1 MRRLG
6 VHVSIAGGSYL
17 SFERAKELGCT
28 SMQIFSHNP
37 RGWFSSKISHDEAEK
52 FRQYSKTS
60 GIEPVFIHASYLINL
75 SSPDNK
81 TRERS
86 IELLA
91 YELHTADLLGID
103 YVVLHPG
110 KAVGQ
115 DKKTAIK
122 KASEA
127 LSFTARLGKYKS
139 GILLENTAG
148 QRGDISASIQDIAE
162 IAGAAPAG
170 LTGLIRGICF
180 DTCHAYAAGYDIV
193 NAEGL
198 SKLKDETVKYLS
210 PLKIKL
216 IHLNDAKKG
225 FSSGVDRHEHIGEGS
240 IGIEGFKKILS
251 FPFFRDIPLI
261 LETPKLSEEDDKGN
275 LKKVWTILKE
285 TG

>member
-37 RGWFSSKISHDEAEK
+37 RGWVSSKINHEEAAK
-52 FRQYSKTS
+52 FKQCSKAS

-75 SSPDNK
+75 SSPDNN

-86 IELLA
+86 IELLS

-115 DKKTAIK
+115 DKKTAIR
-122 KASEA
+122 KASDA
-127 LSFTARLGKYKS
+127 LSYTAKLGKYKS
-139 GILLENTAG
+139 GILLENMAA
-148 QRGDISASIQDIAE
+148 QRGDISSSIQDIAE
-162 IAGAAPAG
+162 IAEGAPD
-170 LTGLIRGICF
+170 GLIKGICL

-198 SKLKDETVKYLS
+198 SKLQDETAEYLT
-210 PLKIKL
+210 PLRIKL
-216 IHLNDAKKG
+216 IHLNDSKKG
-225 FSSGVDRHEHIGEGS
+225 LSSGVDRHEHIGEGY
-240 IGIEGFKKILS
+240 IGMEGFRKILS
-251 FPFFRDIPLI
+251 FPFFKNIPLI
-261 LETPKLSEEDDKGN
+261 LETPKLSEEDDKKN
-275 LKKVWTILKE
+275 LQKVRMILKK

>member
-1 MRRLG
+1 M
-6 VHVSIAGGSYL
+6 HVSIAGGSYL
-17 SFERAKELGCT
+17 AFERAKEIGCT

-37 RGWFSSKISHDEAEK
+37 RGWVSSKISHDEAAK
-52 FRQYSKTS
+52 FKQYSIES
-60 GIEPVFIHASYLINL
+60 GIEPVFIHSSYLINL
-75 SSPDNK
+75 SSPDNN
-81 TRERS
+81 TREKS
-86 IELLA
+86 IELLS

-127 LSFTARLGKYKS
+127 LSYTAKLGKYKS

-148 QRGDISASIQDIAE
+148 QRGDISSSIQDISE
-162 IAGAAPAG
+162 IADGAPD
-170 LTGLIRGICF
+170 GLIKGICL

-198 SKLKDETVKYLS
+198 LKLKDETSKYLS

-216 IHLNDAKKG
+216 IHLNDSKKG
-225 FSSGVDRHEHIGEGS
+225 PSSGVDRHEHIGEGF
-240 IGIEGFKKILS
+240 IGIEGFRRILS
-251 FPFFRDIPLI
+251 FPFFKDIPLI
-261 LETPKLSEEDDKGN
+261 LETPKMSEEDDKKN
-275 LKKVWTILKE
+275 LMKVRKILRE
-285 TG
+285 A

>member
-1 MRRLG
+1 MRRFG
-6 VHVSIAGGSYL
+6 VHVSIAGGVYN
-17 SFERAKELGCT
+17 SFERANELGCT

-37 RGWFSSKISHDEAEK
+37 RGWVSSKISHEEAEK
-52 FRQYSKTS
+52 FRQSSKAS
-60 GIEPVFIHASYLINL
+60 GIESVFIHSSYLINL
-75 SSPDNK
+75 SSPDNN

-86 IELLA
+86 IELLS

-115 DKKTAIK
+115 EKKTAIK

-127 LSFTARLGKYKS
+127 LSYTAKLGKYKS

-162 IAGAAPAG
+162 IAAGAPD
-170 LTGLIRGICF
+170 GLIKGICF
-180 DTCHAYAAGYDIV
+180 DTCHAYASGYDIA
-193 NAEGL
+193 NDEGL
-198 SKLKDETVKYLS
+198 SKLKDEITRYLS
-210 PLKIKL
+210 PLKIRL
-216 IHLNDAKKG
+216 IHLNDSKKG
-225 FSSGVDRHEHIGEGS
+225 LSSGVDRHEHIGEGS

-251 FPFFRDIPLI
+251 FPFFKDIPLI
-261 LETPKLSEEDDKGN
+261 LETPKLSDEDDKRN
-275 LKKVWTILKE
+275 LQKVRMILKE

>member
-6 VHVSIAGGSYL
+6 VHTSIAGGVYN

-37 RGWFSSKISHDEAEK
+37 RGWVSSKISHDEAEK
-52 FRQYSKTS
+52 FRQYYKTS
-60 GIEPVFIHASYLINL
+60 GIEPVFIHSSYLINL
-75 SSPDNK
+75 SSPDNS

-86 IELLA
+86 IELLS

-127 LSFTARLGKYKS
+127 LSYTAKLGKYKS
-139 GILLENTAG
+139 GILLENTAA
-148 QRGDISASIQDIAE
+148 QRGDISSAVQDIAK
-162 IAGAAPAG
+162 IADGAPD
-170 LTGLIRGICF
+170 GLIKGICL
-180 DTCHAYAAGYDIV
+180 DTCHAFAAGYDIV
-193 NAEGL
+193 NVKGL
-198 SKLKDETVKYLS
+198 SKLRDEVAKYLS

-216 IHLNDAKKG
+216 IHLNDSKKG
-225 FSSGVDRHEHIGEGS
+225 LSSGVDRHEHIGEGY

-251 FPFFRDIPLI
+251 FPFFKNIPLI
-261 LETPKLSEEDDKGN
+261 LETPKLSEEDDRKN
-275 LKKVWTILKE
+275 LQKIKKILKE

>member
-1 MRRLG
+1 KVKMRRLG

-37 RGWFSSKISHDEAEK
+37 RGWVSAKISHDEAAK

-60 GIEPVFIHASYLINL
+60 GIEPVFIHSSYLINL

-86 IELLA
+86 IELLS

-110 KAVGQ
+110 KSVGQ
-115 DKKTAIK
+115 EKEIAIN

-127 LSFTARLGKYKS
+127 LSYTAKLGKYKS

-148 QRGDISASIQDIAE
+148 QRGDISSSIQDIAE
-162 IAGAAPAG
+162 IAGAAPD
-170 LTGLIRGICF
+170 GLIKGICL
-180 DTCHAYAAGYDIV
+180 DTCHAFAAGHDIV

-198 SKLKDETVKYLS
+198 SKLRDEIVKYLS

-216 IHLNDAKKG
+216 IHLNDSKKG
-225 FSSGVDRHEHIGEGS
+225 FSSGVDRHEHIGEGF
-240 IGIEGFKKILS
+240 IGIEGFKEILA
-251 FPFFRDIPLI
+251 FPFFKEIPLI
-261 LETPKLSEEDDKGN
+261 LETPKLSEEDDKKN
-275 LKKVWTILKE
+275 LQKVKKILRE
-285 TG
+285 TE